1 MSNGA
6 NRCTASQSHFSG
18 LALTALVC
26 GQFANDGPFN
36 SVSVLQQLRVAE
48 LYLCSYIMYV
58 HVDTW
63 KTIRAICW
71 ISCSSDRGGLMILCR
86 DPSYCGSDMYRL
98 LRNSCLTLLML
109 NAKELAPF

>member
-36 SVSVLQQLRVAE
+36 SVSVLRQLRVVE
-48 LYLCSYIMYV
+48 LYLCSYIIMLILGKRLGQFVGYCV
-58 HVDTW
+58 E
-63 KTIRAICW
+63 AIGE
-71 ISCSSDRGGLMILCR
+71 D
-86 DPSYCGSDMYRL
+86 
-98 LRNSCLTLLML
+98 
-109 NAKELAPF
+109 